1 MPSRSVPAKLSQF
14 GEVLRIKVRVLRD
27 GFNEDESGSTGA
39 PHKRVVSDA
48 RAGLCSEAPRS
59 APFV

>member
-1 MPSRSVPAKLSQF
+1 MAWKKSPDKEKRPL
-14 GEVLRIKVRVLRD
+14 IRD
-27 GFNEDESGSTGA
+27 GFNEDVSGSTGA
-39 PHKRVVSDA
+39 LQKLVVSDA